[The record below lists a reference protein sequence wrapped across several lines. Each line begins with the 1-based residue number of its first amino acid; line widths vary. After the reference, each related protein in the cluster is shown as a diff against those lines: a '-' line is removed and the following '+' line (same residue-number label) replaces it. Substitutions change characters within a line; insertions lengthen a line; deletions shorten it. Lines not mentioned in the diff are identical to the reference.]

1 MKLELVNE
9 PLRTTQRA
17 IIVDLEDT
25 MITIGKRSH
34 IFPVI
39 ETQTYETIGYYL
51 IGDIYL
57 GSDTIINTTKGAVG
71 SSIEKLAREAFI
83 KSDTIDFSNTKADK
97 LSDRDFRKVEIKA
110 YRQFEKIYKRHFN
123 RNGNL
128 VINSKRFDKY
138 NKIVDLEFYTYLF
151 DPEEFI
157 LIKDNHTIIAISSLE
172 KEVIV
177 CDKKKNSYIE
187 VSKDTGVQ
195 IHNNDGQVVD
205 VGSTG
210 GVIINGKNLKEVISG
225 ALKPLSNMFD
235 KNNY

>member
-17 IIVDLEDT
+17 IIADLEDT
-25 MITIGKRSH
+25 MITIGKRAH

-39 ETQTYETIGYYL
+39 NTRTYENIGYYL

-57 GSDTIINTTKGAVG
+57 GSDTIINTNKGAIG

-83 KSDTIDFSNTKADK
+83 KCDTIDFSNTKADN
-97 LSDRDFRKVEIKA
+97 LSDKDFRKVEIKA
-110 YRQFEKIYKRHFN
+110 YRHFEKIYKRHFN
-123 RNGNL
+123 GKGNL
-128 VINSKRFDKY
+128 IINSKRFDNY
-138 NKIVDLEFYTYLF
+138 NKLEDVEFYTYLF

-157 LIKDNHTIIAISSLE
+157 LIKDNQTIIAISSLE
-172 KEVIV
+172 NEVII

-195 IHNNDGQVVD
+195 IHNNDGQVVNI
-205 VGSTG
+205 GSTG
-210 GVIINGKNLKEVISG
+210 GIIINGKNLKEVISG

>member
-17 IIVDLEDT
+17 IIADLEDT
-25 MITIGKRSH
+25 MITIGKRGH

-39 ETQTYETIGYYL
+39 NTRTYENIGYYL

-57 GSDTIINTTKGAVG
+57 GSDTIINTNKGAIG

-83 KSDTIDFSNTKADK
+83 KCDTIDFSNTKADN
-97 LSDRDFRKVEIKA
+97 LSDKDFRKVEIKA
-110 YRQFEKIYKRHFN
+110 YRHFEKIYKRHFN
-123 RNGNL
+123 GKGNL
-128 VINSKRFDKY
+128 IINSKRFDNY
-138 NKIVDLEFYTYLF
+138 NKLEDVEFYTYLF

-157 LIKDNHTIIAISSLE
+157 LIKDNQTIIAISSLE
-172 KEVIV
+172 NEVII

-195 IHNNDGQVVD
+195 IHNNDGQVVN

-210 GVIINGKNLKEVISG
+210 GIIINGKNLKEVISG